1 MARLRISA
9 ISYLNTAPLMWDFEH
24 GSAARNFD
32 ISYTIP
38 SLCAAALREGTGD
51 IGIIPAA
58 AYASIPDLV
67 IIPGVAIAA
76 LDAVR
81 SILVVSKVPLEEVT
95 SLAADTSSM
104 TSVALARVLF
114 AKWLGGPRKFI
125 PMAPELPEML
135 ERCDAGLVIGDP
147 ALAINRAEYP
157 FTYDL
162 AQEWKRLTGRPFVF
176 AFWAVRRAALR
187 VYSGEPDLASI
198 FQQSR
203 DHGLEHL
210 HDIARQWAG
219 RVGLSESEVESY
231 LTRNIHFSL
240 DPEGLEGMQM
250 FFHYAAE
257 CGAIPAAPRLRFLEP
272 MGQPAPSVLPTGT

>member
-24 GSAARNFD
+24 GSAGREFD

-38 SLCAAALREGTGD
+38 SLCAAALRDGTAD

-67 IIPGVAIAA
+67 IIPVVAIAA

-81 SILVVSKVPLEEVT
+81 SILILSKVPANEIRT
-95 SLAADTSSM
+95 LAADTSSM
-104 TSVALARVLF
+104 TSVALSRVLF
-114 AKWLGGPRKFI
+114 SKWIGSRPEFV
-125 PMAPELPEML
+125 PMKPELGRML
-135 ERCDAGLVIGDP
+135 EQCDAGLLIGDP
-147 ALAINRAEYP
+147 ALAVDRGKYP

-162 AQEWKRLTGRPFVF
+162 AEEWHRHTALPFVF
-176 AFWAVRRAALR
+176 AFWAVRKEALR
-187 VYSGEPDLASI
+187 DYSGDLAGV
-198 FQQSR
+198 FQDSR

-210 HDIARQWAG
+210 DEIAREWSPRLA
-219 RVGLSESEVESY
+219 LSESEVKSY
-231 LTRNIHFSL
+231 LTKNIYFSL
-240 DPEGLEGMQM
+240 DPKCLEGMQQ

-257 CGAIPAAPRLRFLEP
+257 CGAIPIAPRLRFLQQAVRP
-272 MGQPAPSVLPTGT
+272 DAVLPTGT

>member
-1 MARLRISA
+1 
-9 ISYLNTAPLMWDFEH
+9 MWDFDH
-24 GSAARNFD
+24 GSAARDFD

-38 SLCAAALREGTGD
+38 SLCAAALREGTAD
-51 IGIIPAA
+51 VGIIPAA

-81 SILVVSKVPLEEVT
+81 SILIVSKVPLQQVRT
-95 SLAADTSSM
+95 LAADTSSM

-114 AKWLGGPRKFI
+114 AKWMGSRPEFV
-125 PMAPELPEML
+125 PMKPTL
-135 ERCDAGLVIGDP
+135 ERMLAQCDAGLLIGDP
-147 ALAINRAEYP
+147 ALAVDRSKFP

-162 AQEWKRLTGRPFVF
+162 AEEWHRYTRMPFVF
-176 AFWAVRRAALR
+176 AFWAVRKQALR
-187 VYSGEPDLASI
+187 DYAGDLAAV

-210 HDIARQWAG
+210 DEIAREWSRRLELTEDAV
-219 RVGLSESEVESY
+219 RSY
-231 LTRNIHFSL
+231 LTENIYFSL
-240 DPEGLEGMQM
+240 DAKCLEGMQS

-257 CGAIPAAPRLRFLEP
+257 CGAIPGVPRLRFVEP
-272 MGQPAPSVLPTGT
+272 VVQPASSILPTGT

>member
-1 MARLRISA
+1 MSRLRISA

-24 GSAARNFD
+24 GSAGREFD

-38 SLCAAALREGTGD
+38 SLCAAALRDGTAD

-81 SILVVSKVPLEEVT
+81 SILIVSKVPLGQVRT
-95 SLAADTSSM
+95 LAVDTSSM
-104 TSVALARVLF
+104 TSVALARVLLT
-114 AKWLGGPRKFI
+114 KWLENRPEFI
-125 PMAPELPEML
+125 PMNPELSRML
-135 ERCDAGLVIGDP
+135 EQCDAGLLIGDP
-147 ALAINRAEYP
+147 ALAVDRSKFP

-162 AQEWKRLTGRPFVF
+162 GEEWHRHTRMPFVF
-176 AFWAVRRAALR
+176 AFWAVRKQALR
-187 VYSGEPDLASI
+187 DNSSDLAPV

-203 DHGLEHL
+203 DNGLEHL
-210 HDIARQWAG
+210 DEIAREWSG
-219 RVGLSESEVESY
+219 RIGLSEREVKSY
-231 LTRNIHFSL
+231 LTQNIHFSL
-240 DPEGLEGMQM
+240 DPKCLEGMQQ

-257 CGAIPAAPRLRFLEP
+257 CGAIPSAPRLRFLDHVV
-272 MGQPAPSVLPTGT
+272 QPASSILPTGT

>member
-1 MARLRISA
+1 MSRLRISA

-24 GSAARNFD
+24 GSAARAFD

-38 SLCAAALREGTGD
+38 SLCAAALRDGTAD

-81 SILVVSKVPLEEVT
+81 SILIVSKVPLQQVRT
-95 SLAADTSSM
+95 LAVDTSSM

-114 AKWLGGPRKFI
+114 SKWIGSRPEFVPIK
-125 PMAPELPEML
+125 PELSHML
-135 ERCDAGLVIGDP
+135 EACDAALLIGDP
-147 ALAINRAEYP
+147 ALAVDRSKYA

-162 AQEWKRLTGRPFVF
+162 AEEWHRHTRMPFVF
-176 AFWAVRRAALR
+176 AFWAVRKQALR
-187 VYSGEPDLASI
+187 DYSGDLAAV

-203 DHGLEHL
+203 DHGFEHL
-210 HDIARQWAG
+210 DEIVREWSL
-219 RVGLSESEVESY
+219 RLDLSEPEVKTY
-231 LTRNIHFSL
+231 LTDNIHFSL
-240 DPEGLEGMQM
+240 DLECLEGMQQ

-257 CGAIPAAPRLRFLEP
+257 CGAIPAAPRLRFLDQVL
-272 MGQPAPSVLPTGT
+272 QPTSSIRPTGT

>member
-24 GSAARNFD
+24 GDAARHFD

-38 SLCAAALREGTGD
+38 SLCAAALRDGAAD

-81 SILVVSKVPLEEVT
+81 SILIVSKVPLADVKT
-95 SLAADTSSM
+95 LAADTSSM
-104 TSVALARVLF
+104 TSVALSQVLF
-114 AKWLGGPRKFI
+114 SKWLGGPRKFV
-125 PMAPELPEML
+125 PMAPDLPRML
-135 ERCDAGLVIGDP
+135 EQCDAGLLIGDP
-147 ALAINRAEYP
+147 ALAVYRAAYP

-162 AQEWKRLTGRPFVF
+162 AQEWKRLTRLPFVF
-176 AFWAVRRAALR
+176 AFWAVRKESLR
-187 VYSGEPDLASI
+187 DYSGDPDLAAV
-198 FQQSR
+198 FQGSR
-203 DHGLEHL
+203 DCGLKHL
-210 HDIARQWAG
+210 DEIAGEWSARLGLKPPDIK
-219 RVGLSESEVESY
+219 SY
-231 LTRNIHFSL
+231 LTKNIHFYL
-240 DPEGLEGMQM
+240 DPECLQGMDL
-250 FFHYAAE
+250 FFHYAAA

-272 MGQPAPSVLPTGT
+272 ATQPAERILPTGT